1 MRKKPKSTWL
11 KQSKPSTDLFLPS
24 VTVKLHGSVISS
36 RDQNS
41 VQIILKTSIQDWK
54 LILFSSKDNNGRRK

>member
-11 KQSKPSTDLFLPS
+11 KQPKPSTGLFLPS
-24 VTVKLHGSVISS
+24 MKVNLHGSVISS
-36 RDQNS
+36 KGQNS
-41 VQIILKTSIQDWK
+41 VQIILKTSIQGWK